1 MMKTALSAYIVNVR
15 GNVYLWNSRFDG
27 AVMLGGAMIGS
38 DLQCG
43 SGRFINPGDFAIF
56 APGASIGGVLY
67 LNKVGELNDFEAN
80 GMVSFSVDSIGNAV
94 IMIMPGSWE
103 RGPSATALT
112 RAAMRHAK

>member
-1 MMKTALSAYIVNVR
+1 
-15 GNVYLWNSRFDG
+15 
-27 AVMLGGAMIGS
+27 
-38 DLQCG
+38 
-43 SGRFINPGDFAIF
+43 
-56 APGASIGGVLY
+56 LY